1 MKVFLDTSALAKR
14 YIQEPGSEEL
24 EELFLSSASDVFV
37 STLSL
42 PEFAAAL
49 GRKIRDRE
57 IDKRAATKAMKEF
70 EQDWNNLFIK
80 VPVTESVALAASS
93 LAIKYPLKGA
103 DAVHLAAAIAAGVSL
118 FVASDR
124 QLIKMCAKLDIR
136 SYDPSAGRWRE
147 ERKERTGK
155 RK

>member
-49 GRKIRDRE
+49 GRKMRDRE
-57 IDKRAATKAMKEF
+57 IGKRAATKAMKEL
-70 EQDWNNLFIK
+70 EQDWNNLFIRI
-80 VPVTESVALAASS
+80 PITDSVALAASS

-124 QLIKMCAKLDIR
+124 QLIKICTKLDIK
-136 SYDPSAGRWRE
+136 SYDPSAGKWKE
-147 ERKERTGK
+147 ERKEK
-155 RK
+155 REIRK